1 MKQLYVSILL
11 LFSIS
16 VANSQSE
23 QLEGVWVLDSIF
35 DFDILLENPINQ
47 ISIDFS
53 GDTDRITIESFCGN
67 IYESFF
73 TPSATEN
80 SIDISQTSWDYNEC
94 SEDNQGW
101 EPAIANLFANIDVN
115 PKTLSY
121 SITQDGE
128 NTFLEVDYS
137 YLFLGVPSGTIG
149 YFKKANVLSGQL
161 LGEWYLSYIEV
172 NNVTHYNVYNNES
185 LFEMEITEDANNENL
200 FIISGGSVCNSL
212 GGEFTINQNDLIFNS
227 LDFTLQDCAFTP
239 GEIFEQIYYYDF
251 LNNASL
257 INPAGFGFS
266 ITGINDNETLTLT
279 DPSTG
284 NVGVYG
290 RNPSPSILTQTWYLS
305 RIEIPGNP
313 TIEIPS
319 TESPSITLTND
330 INPVTFKTIAYG
342 EGECNAFMSDYEITL
357 NNGDNIQLL
366 DFSATLEDC
375 ESDYEL
381 EYFSILSNLST
392 NFSEFE
398 ITNNG
403 TVLSLTDLLGVRL
416 VFNDEPL
423 SISENEL
430 NTLKISLKNNPV
442 TSHINVLISQSER
455 ELKYQIYSIE
465 GKLIKNAVLRSDT
478 INVEELNS
486 GLYFIRFTNIKNQ
499 QQTIKFVKQ

>member
-1 MKQLYVSILL
+1 
-11 LFSIS
+11 
-16 VANSQSE
+16 
-23 QLEGVWVLDSIF
+23 
-35 DFDILLENPINQ
+35 
-47 ISIDFS
+47 
-53 GDTDRITIESFCGN
+53 
-67 IYESFF
+67 
-73 TPSATEN
+73 
-80 SIDISQTSWDYNEC
+80 
-94 SEDNQGW
+94 
-101 EPAIANLFANIDVN
+101 
-115 PKTLSY
+115 
-121 SITQDGE
+121 
-128 NTFLEVDYS
+128 
-137 YLFLGVPSGTIG
+137 
-149 YFKKANVLSGQL
+149 
-161 LGEWYLSYIEV
+161 
-172 NNVTHYNVYNNES
+172 
-185 LFEMEITEDANNENL
+185 
-200 FIISGGSVCNSL
+200 
-212 GGEFTINQNDLIFNS
+212 
-227 LDFTLQDCAFTP
+227 
-239 GEIFEQIYYYDF
+239 
-251 LNNASL
+251 
-257 INPAGFGFS
+257 
-266 ITGINDNETLTLT
+266 LTLT

-465 GKLIKNAVLRSDT
+465 GQLINNAILRSDR

-486 GLYFIRFTNIKNQ
+486 GLYFIRFTNSKNQ
-499 QQTIKFVKQ
+499 QQIIKFVKQ